1 MDEGGALGTK
11 RKEEAET
18 MSQQRNK
25 QQQPEG
31 GTRPGES
38 DAFETKVLKE
48 TTDLQNRLVNTAG
61 GERGGPTERVALT

>member
-11 RKEEAET
+11 RKEEVET

-31 GTRPGES
+31 GTRLGDS
-38 DAFETKVLKE
+38 DAFEIKVLKE
-48 TTDLQNRLVNTAG
+48 TTDLQNGLVDTAG
-61 GERGGPTERVALT
+61 GERGGPTEKVALT